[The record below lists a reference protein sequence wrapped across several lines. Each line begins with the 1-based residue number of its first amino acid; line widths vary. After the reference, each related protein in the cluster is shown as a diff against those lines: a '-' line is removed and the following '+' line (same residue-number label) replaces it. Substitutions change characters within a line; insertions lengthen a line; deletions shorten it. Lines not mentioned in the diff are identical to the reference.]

1 MPHVRVL
8 YSTNQLRSAVS
19 SPRLP
24 IQPLLNLILSYN
36 YTITF
41 GLRDSSVKPRK
52 RSKQFANGLEDLD
65 KDIKDRH
72 DKNLK
77 AKNNR
82 RLKASVDE
90 SEDESN

>member
-1 MPHVRVL
+1 
-8 YSTNQLRSAVS
+8 
-19 SPRLP
+19 
-24 IQPLLNLILSYN
+24 
-36 YTITF
+36 
-41 GLRDSSVKPRK
+41 VKPRK

-72 DKNLK
+72 DKSLK

>member
-1 MPHVRVL
+1 VRVL
-8 YSTNQLRSAVS
+8 YSTNQLRSAVL

-24 IQPLLNLILSYN
+24 IQPFLNLILSYN

-65 KDIKDRH
+65 KDIKDIKDRH
-72 DKNLK
+72 DKSLK